1 MSKED
6 MIKGS
11 ELNMPS
17 EKAIEN
23 KNADKKARRVL
34 VLGIIAGG
42 VLGLVIGV
50 LSGMSEDVVPQ
61 LMGRFLEMI
70 NWVTPFANLVITTVV
85 WSLVAMWM
93 RQARELY
100 HSWDG
105 EDESVIEK
113 VELKI
118 SYGLMITTINMIL
131 GFFFFGMGYYA
142 VDLKGSNLLTDALP
156 WIRFAGTMIGLIYEL
171 TVTTICQKKLVN
183 MIKEIN
189 PEKQGSVYDFKF
201 QKIWMES
208 CDESE
213 KLAIYKAGFAAYKTT
228 NYLCMGLEI
237 FCLVGMYSW
246 NMGVMPIVLVTVIW
260 LVLTIRYELESIKTS
275 KANTSASQK
284 NVF

>member
-1 MSKED
+1 MSRED
-6 MIKGS
+6 MIKES
-11 ELNMPS
+11 ELNIPS
-17 EKAIEN
+17 EKAVEN
-23 KNADKKARRVL
+23 KNADKKARGVL

-42 VLGLVIGV
+42 VVGLVIGV
-50 LSGMSEDVVPQ
+50 LSGISEDVLPQ

-85 WSLVAMWM
+85 WILVKMWM

-100 HSWDG
+100 HNWDG
-105 EDESVIEK
+105 EDEGVIEK

-118 SYGLMITTINMIL
+118 SYGLMATTINMIL
-131 GFFFFGMGYYA
+131 GFFFFGMGFYA

-183 MIKEIN
+183 MTKEIN

-213 KLAIYKAGFAAYKTT
+213 LLAIYKAGFAAYKTT

-260 LVLTIRYELESIKTS
+260 LVLTIRYEMESIKNS
-275 KANTSASQK
+275 KANASAAHNSA
-284 NVF
+284 F